1 MSITNQ
7 ATFNDIFRLSYF
19 SHRLALGVGTRYH
32 TGMEKSGVES
42 GYKKEYFD
50 RLSRKDRSIKI
61 ALFVIPCALLL
72 IMTIGMFLPIFGIK
86 DGPKDDTVENI
97 SLFKAHAFYFSHA
110 ALSINTL
117 AIASGLI
124 YLILPSTPE
133 YRFAKITYFTLLSLA
148 ISVSVASYCL
158 DWMNFALEK

>member
-1 MSITNQ
+1 MRKN
-7 ATFNDIFRLSYF
+7 
-19 SHRLALGVGTRYH
+19 
-32 TGMEKSGVES
+32 GVES
-42 GYKKEYFD
+42 GYKKEYLD
-50 RLSRKDRSIKI
+50 RLSRHDRSIKI

-72 IMTIGMFLPIFGIK
+72 IMTIGIK

-158 DWMNFALEK
+158 DWMNFIRDK